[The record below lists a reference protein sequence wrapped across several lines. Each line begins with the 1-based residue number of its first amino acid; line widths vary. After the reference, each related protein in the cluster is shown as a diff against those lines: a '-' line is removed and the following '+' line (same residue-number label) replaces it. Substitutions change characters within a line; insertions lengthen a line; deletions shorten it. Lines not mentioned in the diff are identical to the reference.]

1 MCYRRAF
8 SSSNVCFRPDS
19 PWNLACTIIL
29 DSNSRRY
36 VFIGLINVIR
46 LVRTVDVTSVD
57 FTNKD
62 VRNAFSN
69 AEKSDDKSKIN
80 TCVGSHSF
88 HKIKFQC
95 AFKQMTILENYV
107 YLTSKNYPIMLG
119 HSKLS
124 LRQNYCLIFV

>member
-1 MCYRRAF
+1 MFAF
-8 SSSNVCFRPDS
+8 VRTRHGI
-19 PWNLACTIIL
+19 WLAQSFSIATASLCL
-29 DSNSRRY
+29 ENYGND
-36 VFIGLINVIR
+36 IGLINVTR

-88 HKIKFQC
+88 HKIKFKC

-119 HSKLS
+119 HSKLI